1 MAFTPVVP
9 VTMNLS
15 LVQSL
20 AQEFQSA
27 AVKNLAGAAVDLSAW
42 VFSGV
47 DITSPNP
54 APNTNDTNFGT
65 VTGSA
70 LGILTVVTSVAD
82 LATVP
87 PGTALLRI
95 KGKPTSGDDEQ
106 LLATGTLTV
115 SPA

>member
-1 MAFTPVVP
+1 
-9 VTMNLS
+9 
-15 LVQSL
+15 
-20 AQEFQSA
+20 
-27 AVKNLAGAAVDLSAW
+27 
-42 VFSGV
+42 
-47 DITSPNP
+47 
-54 APNTNDTNFGT
+54 